1 MKIGI
6 TFGTFD
12 MLHIGHIRLIERALM
27 YCDKLIV
34 GVSTDELNF
43 NKKGRKPYF
52 NVETRMEII
61 KNIKGVSEVFKEES
75 LEKKKQYIEET
86 GAEILIMGD
95 DWKGKFDNLG
105 IETLYLSRT
114 KGISTTDIK
123 TGTVQNYF
131 KN

>member
-12 MLHIGHIRLIERALM
+12 MLHIGHIRLIQRAST

-43 NKKGRKPYF
+43 KKKGKRPYF
-52 NVETRMEII
+52 NLETRLEMI
-61 KNIKGVSEVFKEES
+61 KNIKGVSTVFKEES

-86 GAEILIMGD
+86 GAELLIMGN

-114 KGISTTDIK
+114 QGISTTDIK
-123 TGTVQNYF
+123 NGTVEKNF